1 MTEILIAD
9 FLTGLM
15 IFIRIAA
22 MFAFAPLYSNTVI
35 PTLVRAALALV
46 ITYILFFNVETYPF
60 TENDHYIFIIVFA
73 VKEAF
78 VGIIMGFVL
87 SIVFQ
92 GISFAGLLVG
102 RDMGLAMSSMFDPVT
117 GDDGNIIA
125 TLLSMA
131 AIIVFILIN
140 GHHFIVESLSY
151 SFKVI
156 PLGTFEV
163 TESAFNLII
172 KYSGSIFILAI
183 KISAPIIVAFFL
195 VHLASGIIARVSP
208 SFQVFFVLLP
218 LKIGLGVFLIIL
230 VMPLYIYLFR
240 TLLYEYED
248 KLLTIV
254 RALSNING

>member
-1 MTEILIAD
+1 MTSLLISD

-15 IFIRIAA
+15 IFVRIGA
-22 MFAFAPLYSNTVI
+22 MFLFAPLYSNTAI
-35 PTLVRAALALV
+35 PNLLRLSLALV
-46 ITYILFFNVETYPF
+46 VTYIVFFNVSSYPF
-60 TENDHYIFIIVFA
+60 KETDSLIYIAIFA
-73 VKEAF
+73 IKEAM
-78 VGIIMGFVL
+78 VGITMAFVI

-131 AIIVFILIN
+131 AVIVFILID
-140 GHHFIVESLSY
+140 GHHFIIESIAY

-156 PLGTFEV
+156 PLGGFKITQ
-163 TESAFNLII
+163 SALDLII
-172 KYSGSIFILAI
+172 KFSGSIFILAI
-183 KISAPIIVAFFL
+183 KISSPILVAFFL
-195 VHLASGIIARVSP
+195 IHLASAIIARVSP

-218 LKIGLGVFLIIL
+218 LKIGLGLFLVAL

-240 TLLYEYED
+240 TLIYDYEN
-248 KLLTIV
+248 KLFEIV
-254 RALSNING
+254 KALAN